1 MLTFLEFYRTL
12 VKFAN
17 FKLFADLG
25 LAYPP
30 TKESAREDAAADVA
44 SLVVE
49 MRDAGKARDA
59 QAKQS
64 QEEDKEVAAGAVADF
79 GEQSE
84 EAKELQEKLAAASRM
99 KHTFRSLRIFISR
112 EVPLRPIYFTLLC
125 GGVSEVG
132 WERAAFGGAAA
143 PGSAFAVDNDQI
155 THQIVDRPP
164 EQFEQRPGREYVQPQ
179 WVFDSFNIGCLLPIA
194 PYAPGRAPP
203 PHLSPFVDD
212 TEEGYVPRQRE
223 ILDKFAAEV
232 TGADGQRGEAAC
244 DAESAPT
251 DPAAVASEPAPPN
264 FDQFNAELK
273 AEATGVWHSEFR
285 DEQRQKA
292 EAAIVNALEAEAES
306 KPTDGSHGSQDAT
319 DARTGSTDEEEPAV
333 GPIGKPT
340 PKPSEEEE
348 ARLRAKALMPK
359 KHKRLLQRIEKSK
372 NEKEERN
379 QNLVKKR
386 RTHEVGADGA
396 KA

>member
-1 MLTFLEFYRTL
+1 
-12 VKFAN
+12 
-17 FKLFADLG
+17 
-25 LAYPP
+25 
-30 TKESAREDAAADVA
+30 
-44 SLVVE
+44 
-49 MRDAGKARDA
+49 
-59 QAKQS
+59 
-64 QEEDKEVAAGAVADF
+64 
-79 GEQSE
+79 
-84 EAKELQEKLAAASRM
+84 
-99 KHTFRSLRIFISR
+99 
-112 EVPLRPIYFTLLC
+112 
-125 GGVSEVG
+125 
-132 WERAAFGGAAA
+132 
-143 PGSAFAVDNDQI
+143 
-155 THQIVDRPP
+155 
-164 EQFEQRPGREYVQPQ
+164 
-179 WVFDSFNIGCLLPIA
+179 
-194 PYAPGRAPP
+194 
-203 PHLSPFVDD
+203 
-212 TEEGYVPRQRE
+212 
-223 ILDKFAAEV
+223 V